1 MNERKAVEKLIK
13 RIYDE
18 RLRRTGRLPATGE
31 TRDIERKAV
40 ETAEAAENRK
50 NRK

>member
-1 MNERKAVEKLIK
+1 VNERKAVEKLIK

-18 RLRRTGRLPATGE
+18 RLRRTGRLPSTGE
-31 TRDIERKAV
+31 TRDIERKAM

-50 NRK
+50 SRK